1 MTAPTLMI
9 VEDEIILA
17 MELEEKL
24 ADMGYQVVGRVT
36 SGEDALQKAG
46 ELLPDLVVMDIRLDG
61 GLDGIET
68 AKLLRKKY
76 AVPVVYLTAYTDEK
90 TLQRA
95 KLTEPFGY
103 LVKPYSEQELR
114 TTVEMSLHKAS
125 IERRLR
131 ESEERFRT
139 VIETAEDLIF
149 IKDRALRYTHV
160 NPTMLRM
167 IGLSRSMVI
176 GKTDEELFGA
186 EEARH
191 SSEVEFR
198 VLDGQTVTLE
208 HSAKFA
214 GQRVTCSFIRVPLR
228 DARGHVSG
236 LCGIGRDITELKRR
250 EMMQEPE
257 VQEGASEQYVSEA
270 MTNTLNQVLLA
281 AGTDSICLLLGES
294 GCGKDYLAK
303 HLHDHSPRASGPFF
317 SINCAAL
324 APELAESELFGHER
338 GAFTG
343 AAGRKRGLL
352 ELAEG
357 GTLLLN
363 EIGELSLKLQAK
375 LLAFLDT
382 KSFTRVGG
390 ERSISVNARLVAA
403 TNRDLEK
410 DVETGKFRKD
420 LFYRL
425 NVITIRVPPLRE
437 RKSDVKILVR
447 DLIESL
453 VKSLGFRATPVVDRQ
468 AMELLESYDWP
479 GNVRELRNVLERALI
494 HSDKQRITPDQISLA
509 SKMPSDDSRSAITF
523 TVNVSEK
530 LPMPDALQEAKRFIT
545 KEGLRRSGGSVK
557 EAAQL
562 LGISRDALNYLLK
575 SLSLRKP

>member
-24 ADMGYQVVGRVT
+24 ADMGYRVVGRVA
-36 SGEDALQKAG
+36 SGEEALKKAG

-76 AVPVVYLTAYTDEK
+76 FVPVVYLTAYTDEK

-103 LVKPYSEQELR
+103 LVKPYSERELR

-125 IERRLR
+125 MERRLR

-149 IKDRALRYTHV
+149 IKDSALRYTHV
-160 NPTMLRM
+160 NPAMLRM
-167 IGLSRSMVI
+167 IGRDGSKVI
-176 GKTDEELFGA
+176 GKTDGELFGG
-186 EEARH
+186 EEAKH

-198 VLDGQTVTLE
+198 VLEGQTVNLE
-208 HSAKFA
+208 HSTTFNN
-214 GQRVTCSFIRVPLR
+214 QRVTCSFIRVPLR
-228 DARGHVSG
+228 DARGKVSG

-257 VQEGASEQYVSEA
+257 MQDSAQEIHFSEA
-270 MTNTLNQVLLA
+270 MKNTLNQVRLA

-303 HLHDHSPRASGPFF
+303 YLHDHSPRASGPFF

-382 KSFTRVGG
+382 KSFNRVGG
-390 ERSISVNARLVAA
+390 EKSISVNARLVAA

-437 RKSDVKILVR
+437 RKGDLKLLVR

-453 VKSLGFRATPVVDRQ
+453 VKALGFRGTPSVDRE
-468 AMELLESYDWP
+468 AMELLECYDWP

-494 HSDKQRITPDQISLA
+494 HSDKKHITPEQISLA
-509 SKMPSDDSRSAITF
+509 SKAPSDETRSAITF
-523 TVNVSEK
+523 TVTVSEGS
-530 LPMPDALQEAKRFIT
+530 PMPDALQEAKRHIA

-575 SLSLRKP
+575 SLSLRKS

>member
-1 MTAPTLMI
+1 MTPPTLMI

-24 ADMGYQVVGRVT
+24 ADMGYQVVGRVA
-36 SGEDALQKAG
+36 SGEEALKKAG

-76 AVPVVYLTAYTDEK
+76 FVPVVYLTAYTDEK

-103 LVKPYSEQELR
+103 LVKPYSERELR

-125 IERRLR
+125 MERQLR

-149 IKDRALRYTHV
+149 IKDSALRYTHV
-160 NPTMLRM
+160 NPSMLRI
-167 IGLSRSMVI
+167 IGLERSKVI
-176 GKTDEELFGA
+176 GKTDGELFGA
-186 EEARH
+186 EEAKH

-198 VLDGQTVTLE
+198 VLEGQTVNLE
-208 HSAKFA
+208 HSATFA
-214 GQRVTCSFIRVPLR
+214 NQRVTCSFIRVPLR
-228 DARGHVSG
+228 DARGRVNG
-236 LCGIGRDITELKRR
+236 LCGIGRDITELKRT
-250 EMMQEPE
+250 EMMKEPE
-257 VQEGASEQYVSEA
+257 VKDRAHENISEA
-270 MTNTLNQVLLA
+270 MKNTLNQVRLA

-303 HLHDHSPRASGPFF
+303 YLHDHSPRASGPFF

-382 KSFTRVGG
+382 KSFNRVGG
-390 ERSISVNARLVAA
+390 EKSISVNARLVAA

-437 RKSDVKILVR
+437 RKGDLKLLVR

-453 VKSLGFRATPVVDRQ
+453 VKALGFRGTPSVDRE
-468 AMELLESYDWP
+468 AMELLENYDWP

-494 HSDKQRITPDQISLA
+494 HSDKKQITPDQISLA
-509 SKMPSDDSRSAITF
+509 SKASSDDSRSAITF
-523 TVNVSEK
+523 TVTVSQE
-530 LPMPDALQEAKRFIT
+530 LPMHDALLAAKRHIA

-575 SLSLRKP
+575 SLSLRKS